1 MESTSQ
7 RNAAKRTIKKQR
19 APLGRSARWPTCPR
33 PHELRSASRAQRWPD
48 GSAPKGRARPAPSC
62 TTRPSARTCL
72 AAPRWAER
80 SSPGRSGT
88 HDGRARV
95 ARPPG
100 PSAGDAPSLGL
111 LLEAE
116 RAATL
121 ARLRTLRI
129 EFDGVVLDALDANLD
144 DEHDPEVRPIA
155 WERAQLASLIDDA
168 SSSLADLDEAL
179 QRLERGTSATC
190 ERCGGTIAAERLEA
204 RPGTRECIR
213 CAWFGR
219 TR

>member
-1 MESTSQ
+1 MT
-7 RNAAKRTIKKQR
+7 AV
-19 APLGRSARWPTCPR
+19 P
-33 PHELRSASRAQRWPD
+33 ASRA
-48 GSAPKGRARPAPSC
+48 
-62 TTRPSARTCL
+62 
-72 AAPRWAER
+72 
-80 SSPGRSGT
+80 
-88 HDGRARV
+88 H
-95 ARPPG
+95 PG

-144 DEHDPEVRPIA
+144 DEHDPEGPTIA

-219 TR
+219 TRSRLSDPAATVGLEPGKCFPQGSAGRTHGRSF